1 MISYDSLRLDTMLL
15 RLYTDFMDKQFE
27 ERLRMLKVDM
37 LHFLH
42 TLAVSDSIAMEL
54 SEISNSTSTAEVDLK
69 GIIGTLRRMKFNDD
83 SIIVPAGKDD
93 AGRLRWKINE
103 RVVGKKEL
111 AKFLEEE
118 ILGKNL

>member
-1 MISYDSLRLDTMLL
+1 MIDKQLTDRLRLFKLDVLS
-15 RLYTDFMDKQFE
+15 
-27 ERLRMLKVDM
+27 
-37 LHFLH
+37 FLH

-69 GIIGTLRRMKFNDD
+69 GIIGTLRRIKFNGD

-103 RVVGKKEL
+103 VVVNKKEL
-111 AKFLEEE
+111 ANFLENE
-118 ILGKNL
+118 ILGNI